1 VITRIAIFEGRVR
14 PGCEERFFTAVEER
28 LLPLWRQFPQA
39 LAVRYYRIHALD
51 PDARPIAMVQQID
64 YPSRAALEEAVRSPI
79 RERARAVTLELME
92 MFDGRFYHLM
102 SGEDS

>member
-1 VITRIAIFEGRVR
+1 MITRIAIFEGRVR

-28 LLPLWRQFPQA
+28 LLPLWRQFPHA
-39 LAVRYYRIHALD
+39 LAVRYYRIDAAD

-64 YPSRAALEEAVRSPI
+64 YPSRAALEEAIRSPV
-79 RERARAVTLELME
+79 RDNARAVTLELME

-102 SGEDS
+102 SGDDS